1 MSLVGGFPSLRELSR
16 RAVPG
21 PVNPL
26 DKSTVVSIYPRPLRF
41 ENITL
46 NPGRWYM
53 EAGSIE
59 KPSVMVIGPSSWWK
73 DVGPDEPLI
82 EIVQSSVQVAE
93 SLVKDYLN
101 GLFACNMVD
110 TMPGL
115 FFIPGPWT
123 LKQVKEEYETL
134 LTLALRNQK
143 NYYSALIKYGESLWA
158 RSNGNPLV
166 INDEMRLA
174 AKTLGRN
181 DVDWMKDHVN
191 AGLQPCFACGEF
203 KNPEFPICKA
213 CHTIDPN
220 HPKAKFIQ
228 RVSDPFLAMQTT
240 PTPGAKETK

>member
-1 MSLVGGFPSLRELSR
+1 MSLVGGFPSLREMAR

-21 PVNPL
+21 PVNPF
-26 DKSTVVSIYPRPLRF
+26 DKSTIVSIYPRPIRF

-46 NPGRWYM
+46 NPGRWYL
-53 EAGSIE
+53 EAGSVE
-59 KPSVMVIGPSSWWK
+59 KPAILTIGPSSWWK

-115 FFIPGPWT
+115 FFLPGKAYT
-123 LKQVKEEYETL
+123 LKEVMKDHEL
-134 LTLALRNQK
+134 LLAVALKNQR
-143 NYYSALIKYGESLWA
+143 NYYASLIKYGESLWA

-191 AGLQPCFACGEF
+191 AGLVPCFACGEF

-220 HPKAKFIQ
+220 HPKAGLIQ
-228 RVSDPFLAMQTT
+228 RVSNPFDALKPQ
-240 PTPGAKETK
+240 KEEKTN